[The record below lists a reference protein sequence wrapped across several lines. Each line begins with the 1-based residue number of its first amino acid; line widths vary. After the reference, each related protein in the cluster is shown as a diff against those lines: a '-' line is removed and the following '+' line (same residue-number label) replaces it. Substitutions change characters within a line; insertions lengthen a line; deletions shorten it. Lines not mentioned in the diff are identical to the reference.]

1 VLATY
6 LTPPDSEETLRN
18 FVKKVNPG
26 GPGWAQYTDDTP
38 EKPWP
43 IPNGILCMV
52 LGCIATYSFLL
63 GVGQLIYGQIESGI
77 LICSLGAISSFGL
90 FKLWK

>member
-1 VLATY
+1 MKPLI
-6 LTPPDSEETLRN
+6 SRRN

-26 GPGWAQYTDDTP
+26 GPGWAKYSDETL

-63 GVGQLIYGQIESGI
+63 GVDQLIYGQIELGI
-77 LICSLGAISSFGL
+77 LNL
-90 FKLWK
+90 